1 VLAMRE
7 GACAGLPEQNSG
19 SWRELALQLATLA
32 QPPQPAPA
40 ATGSPPPHPGPLSSE
55 EGVRS
60 AQTMRADP
68 MILIAAQNNTAR
80 TDCNWSNFWA
90 NAASFSQNLTWQR
103 PRPLGPGPSRC
114 CGGIR
119 AWPHRLCSGCAVV
132 CCRVY
137 RAKCLRRKPSIEP
150 LLRQLRRL
158 RLPLW
163 RLLQLLMLW
172 LRPLLLP
179 LPLILAI
186 VVLPCVAIAVSSR
199 GQRW

>member
-1 VLAMRE
+1 MAVWNGSVILGCTRRSGCRGGSRRRRRSPRRGCPRLQTARRPA
-7 GACAGLPEQNSG
+7 GARGLS
-19 SWRELALQLATLA
+19 
-32 QPPQPAPA
+32 
-40 ATGSPPPHPGPLSSE
+40 
-55 EGVRS
+55 S

-150 LLRQLRRL
+150 LRRRLRRL

-199 GQRW
+199 GQMW